1 MLTFTGV
8 RRDGSAVVYCNREAL
23 RLPVIRE
30 SGWNREAR
38 HSPSGFE
45 WGYNGSGPAELA
57 RAILMRVFPHDRAV
71 REPRVYQAFK
81 FQIVSC
87 LPREAFTLTDSE
99 VRAWREMFDDVGRE
113 AS

>member
-1 MLTFTGV
+1 VLTFTGV
-8 RRDGSAVVYCNREAL
+8 RRDGSAVVYCNKEAL

-30 SGWNREAR
+30 SGWNREFR
-38 HSPSGFE
+38 HSPTGFE

-57 RAILMRVFPHDRAV
+57 RAILMRVFPDDRSV

-81 FQIVSC
+81 FQVVSC
-87 LPREAFTLTDSE
+87 LPRETFTLTDSE